1 MKTVG
6 RMKFARF
13 LVVASVAVPMV
24 SASGVLAAAAGETGP
39 CASRLLFRSGFE
51 GDIRLVPSTDGDM
64 AYIVGVD
71 RETGFSWPLEIL
83 GSSGSGLH
91 YIQDDG
97 RRAVGSDIR
106 TVIGHDGRPTRALYS
121 YENYA
126 HDATQNP
133 YEILDISEGRKDLYV
148 RFWIRLDGE
157 SLSQK
162 DTWRTFFEWKTRGY
176 AKGRGFR
183 LISFVYTDEEGR
195 PYWHWQGDRDPEH
208 PIWEIDNFDVPV
220 PRDEWFVT
228 EFFWHW
234 SQGADGRALWKVN
247 GQVIGDHFGPT
258 TRYSQPI
265 DFIMLAQIYG
275 DGNPK
280 HQWIDDIEIRDGW
293 PVPDLAAE
301 GGSRCPADR

>member
-1 MKTVG
+1 MKHHYFRIDVPG
-6 RMKFARF
+6 RTKISCF
-13 LVVASVAVPMV
+13 LVAVSVAVPVV
-24 SASGVLAAAAGETGP
+24 SASGVFAAVAEETGP

-64 AYIVGVD
+64 EYIVGTD

-91 YIQDDG
+91 YIEDDG

-121 YENYA
+121 YENYS

-133 YEILDISEGRKDLYV
+133 YEILDISEGRRDLYV
-148 RFWIRLDGE
+148 RFRIRLDGE

-183 LISFVYTDEEGR
+183 LISFVYTDEQGR
-195 PYWHWQGDRDPEH
+195 AYWHWQGDRD
-208 PIWEIDNFDVPV
+208 
-220 PRDEWFVT
+220 
-228 EFFWHW
+228 
-234 SQGADGRALWKVN
+234 
-247 GQVIGDHFGPT
+247 
-258 TRYSQPI
+258 
-265 DFIMLAQIYG
+265 
-275 DGNPK
+275 
-280 HQWIDDIEIRDGW
+280 
-293 PVPDLAAE
+293 
-301 GGSRCPADR
+301 